1 MTNSKEKRGNG
12 KDVPF
17 LVNGHHI
24 LYYYSQLVRY
34 GLVITNSAGKKKRE
48 NRYRGESKII

>member
-24 LYYYSQLVRY
+24 LYYYIQLVRY